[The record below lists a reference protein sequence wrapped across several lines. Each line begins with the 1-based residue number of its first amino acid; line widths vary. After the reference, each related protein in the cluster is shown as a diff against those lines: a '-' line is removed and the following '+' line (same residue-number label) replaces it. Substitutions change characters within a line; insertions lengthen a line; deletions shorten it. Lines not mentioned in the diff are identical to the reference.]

1 MTPQTVRRKIYP
13 VFVGLFLYG
22 LLFVT
27 HIQTSVHAAKTD
39 YISQKD
45 GFVARTS
52 IRAGEIWK
60 GTETRLQGRSIG
72 SVALTIT
79 AILPGQSDPIRG
91 YWGDDRTLLFFG
103 HEETYA
109 QAPLGSLAYVIKTWG
124 RSPVD
129 RYITFTYTDHWFGI
143 MIEGRSER
151 LMGIEAELGG
161 DEYYKF
167 VLNKVSLAHIKRW
180 VR

>member
-1 MTPQTVRRKIYP
+1 MTPQAVRRKIYFA
-13 VFVGLFLYG
+13 FVGLFLCS
-22 LLFVT
+22 LLFIT

-39 YISQKD
+39 YMSKKD
-45 GFVARTS
+45 VFVAHTS
-52 IRAGEIWK
+52 IRVGETWK
-60 GTETRLQGRSIG
+60 GAETSLQGRSMDSIT
-72 SVALTIT
+72 LTIT
-79 AILPGQSDPIRG
+79 TILLGQSDPIRG
-91 YWGDDRTLLFFG
+91 YWGNDRTLLFFG

-109 QAPLGSLAYVIKTWG
+109 QAVSGSLTDVIKIWG

-129 RYITFTYTDHWFGI
+129 RYITFAYTDHWFGV
-143 MIEGRSER
+143 MVEGRNGR

-167 VLNKVSLAHIKRW
+167 VLNKVSPVHIKRW